1 MSTYLKK
8 IYVVFEQVK
17 NALSRNKLKKF
28 LSLLM
33 AIALWFYVMGA
44 QNPVIEDSYNVKV
57 RLKSTSY
64 DYKAF
69 FQNQDIK
76 VTLSA
81 PRSYFIDYNENDIYA
96 YIDLA
101 GYEEGEYDVPV
112 NASFPKGFELNK
124 IAPETI
130 HVKIEP
136 IIERQM
142 EVTLTVSGSPKPNT
156 IINEIQAPQNVTI
169 IGPKNIVNSVQKVIG
184 YVGVVG
190 EGDDFELNVPL
201 SAIDENGREVQ
212 SARVAPSSINV
223 FVDVEP
229 SIKKTVP
236 VIANV
241 TAPNGMEISR
251 TSIEPAN
258 VEIEGVAEVINAIDS
273 LKTKSVNISKGTD
286 TYIENLDLII
296 PDGIK
301 SSVEDVTIFV
311 ELKKTSAKVEPTE

>member
-1 MSTYLKK
+1 MKRIVNVL
-8 IYVVFEQVK
+8 EQIK
-17 NALSRNKLKKF
+17 NTLSRNKLKKF

-44 QNPVIEDSYNVKV
+44 QNPVIEDSYDVKV

-69 FQNQDIK
+69 FENQDVK

-101 GYEEGEYDVPV
+101 GYEEGVYDVPV
-112 NASFPKGFELNK
+112 SASFPKGFELNK
-124 IAPETI
+124 ISPETI

-142 EVTLTVSGSPKPNT
+142 EITLTVSGSPRPNT
-156 IINEIQAPQNVTI
+156 VIRHIQSPQNVTI

-190 EGDDFELNVPL
+190 EGEDFELNVPL
-201 SAIDENGREVQ
+201 SAVDENGREVQ
-212 SARVAPSSINV
+212 TARVAPSSINV
-223 FVDVEP
+223 YVDIESSV
-229 SIKKTVP
+229 KKIVP
-236 VIANV
+236 VVADV
-241 TAPNGMEISR
+241 TAPDGMEISR
-251 TSIEPAN
+251 VATNPAN
-258 VEIEGVAEVINAIDS
+258 IEIEGVAEVIDSIDS
-273 LKTKSVNISKGTD
+273 IKTVNAKISKGTD
-286 TYIENLDLII
+286 AYAETLNLEI
-296 PDGIK
+296 PEGVK
-301 SSVEDVTIFV
+301 SRVTEVTVIAEF
-311 ELKKTSAKVEPTE
+311 KNISTNSN